1 MQIGGVQSSSS
12 ILASQTAS
20 LLKAASYDPADTNQD
35 GIVSAAEA
43 LAYSLKHPEAAQA
56 SANATPVN
64 AYSQRGSVNAV
75 GGTSGSTLNL
85 LA

>member
-1 MQIGGVQSSSS
+1 MQIGGVQNSSS

-35 GIVSAAEA
+35 GVVSPAEA
-43 LAYSLKHPEAAQA
+43 LAYSLKHPQAAQA

-64 AYSQRGSVNAV
+64 AYSQSGSVNAV
-75 GGTSGSTLNL
+75 GGTSGSALDL